1 MLLLYPHYDYTS
13 VALPSK
19 FHLHLNNADLPMI
32 GSRVDYL
39 AYLEAD
45 RIAMGRSRK
54 PPLLLVQDPT
64 WYYLRL
70 LRKHEFYIN
79 CRRSSWWWPLR
90 KWVMYRYLSVSLL
103 LGFQIPPNTIG
114 PGLDLVHTGDIL
126 VNDKVRIG
134 SNLRMNIGVTIGEG
148 PQIGS
153 HVTIEPGAKIF
164 GDITIADWTHIGAN
178 AVLNK
183 SVTEPG
189 MIVVGVPAQIVK
201 PNPLYPGND

>member
-1 MLLLYPHYDYTS
+1 
-13 VALPSK
+13 
-19 FHLHLNNADLPMI
+19 MI
-32 GSRVDYL
+32 ASHSDYL

-45 RIAMGRSRK
+45 RLAMGRCSRK
-54 PPLLLVQDPT
+54 PPLLLIQDPT
-64 WYYLRL
+64 WYYQRL

-79 CRRSSWWWPLR
+79 CRRSILWWPLR

-103 LGFQIPPNTIG
+103 TGFQIPPNTIG
-114 PGLDLVHTGDIL
+114 SGLYLVHTGDIL
-126 VNDKVRIG
+126 INDKVRIG

-148 PQIGS
+148 PKIGS
-153 HVTIEPGAKIF
+153 HVTIEPGAKIY

-189 MIVVGVPAQIVK
+189 MVVVGVPARILK
-201 PNPLYPGND
+201 PNPLYPGNR

>member
-1 MLLLYPHYDYTS
+1 MVLSYTDSDYTRCR
-13 VALPSK
+13 VASK
-19 FHLHLNNADLPMI
+19 FYLNLNDKVSPMI
-32 GSRVDYL
+32 ASYADYL

-45 RIAMGRSRK
+45 RIAMGRSRQ
-54 PPLLLVQDPT
+54 PPRLLIQDPT
-64 WYYLRL
+64 WYYQRL
-70 LRKHEFYIN
+70 LRKHELYTN
-79 CRRSSWWWPLR
+79 CRKSIWWLPLR

-103 LGFQIPPNTIG
+103 VGFQIPPNTIG

-126 VNDKVRIG
+126 VNDTVRIG
-134 SNLRMNIGVTIGEG
+134 SNLRMNIGVTIGKG

-164 GDITIADWTHIGAN
+164 GEITIADWTHIGAN

-189 MIVVGVPAQIVK
+189 MVVVGVPARIVK
-201 PNPLYPGND
+201 PNPLYPGH